1 MWINVGVRVLRPAP
15 DHGGLSRHGG
25 SRPAVWEHRG
35 VGGFLLGGESDAAR
49 LWTPLPHG
57 R

>member
-1 MWINVGVRVLRPAP
+1 MWINVGVHVLRPAA

-25 SRPAVWEHRG
+25 GRPAVWEHRG